1 MVWEHMYTGSVTIV
15 AVVAL
20 CLSTLFTY
28 YARARKSAKTNIT
41 ELGGFSL
48 LAAWPFFAKRNDFL
62 WSNFKKI
69 GQNMFRFRLLQYHV
83 VVMHGDDARKA
94 FFNDKG
100 LNLNEGYRLLM
111 GGSPKIEDINVSAGE
126 YGRQFFLKNLSDLFT
141 KERLAELFPSL
152 MRDTASLMDGW
163 GAEGTINP
171 FDELNQIVFQ
181 LTVRM
186 GSCHELAEDK
196 KTVAR
201 MAELLDVVEVN
212 STPASLLLPWFPSPA
227 RRAKDRAIKE
237 LFMTLG
243 SYVELRR
250 AASVRTRE
258 AIDHLL
264 GEGCATSTI
273 IQFVIGLIHAGYINT
288 GINVCWNVV
297 YIGMHPE
304 WKEKVTAEIQLLLA
318 NHTNTESV
326 EPLHERL
333 AAIPLNVWETE
344 LPVLDSIIRETQR
357 ITMGATAL
365 RRNLGDEILV
375 GDKTI
380 PKGDFLVYSL
390 ADVHA
395 NPDIYSEPSKF
406 DPRRFD
412 SGREEDKKAPL
423 GFLGWGAGRHMC
435 AGMRVAKLEVKLI
448 MVLFFST
455 FEFRVVDSSGSFPKS
470 LPQADFNEF
479 KRTSSASDCYI
490 KFKRILAE

>member
-1 MVWEHMYTGSVTIV
+1 MVWEHTYTGSITIV

-20 CLSTLFTY
+20 CFSTLFTY

-48 LAAWPFFAKRNDFL
+48 LNAWPFFAKRNDFL
-62 WSNFKKI
+62 WSNFKKT
-69 GQNMFRFRLLQYHV
+69 GQNMFRFRVLQHHV
-83 VVMHGDDARKA
+83 VVMHGDGARKV

-100 LNLNEGYRLLM
+100 LNMEEGYRLLM
-111 GGSPKIEDINVSAGE
+111 GGGPNIEDINVSTGE
-126 YGRQFFLKNLSDLFT
+126 YGRI
-141 KERLAELFPSL
+141 ERLDDCKLFPTL

-171 FDELNQIVFQ
+171 FNELSQIVFQ

-201 MAELLDVVEVN
+201 MAELLDVVDDN

-227 RRAKDRAIKE
+227 RRTKDRAIKE
-237 LFMTLG
+237 LFTTVE
-243 SYVELRR
+243 SYVEIRR
-250 AASVRTRE
+250 TASVRTSE
-258 AIDHLL
+258 TIDYLL
-264 GEGCATSTI
+264 GEGHSPRSI
-273 IQFVIGLIHAGYINT
+273 IQFVIGFIYAGYINT
-288 GINVCWNVV
+288 GMNACWNVV

-304 WKEKVTAEIQLLLA
+304 WKEK
-318 NHTNTESV
+318 
-326 EPLHERL
+326 RL

-375 GDKTI
+375 GDKII
-380 PKGDFLVYSL
+380 PKGDFLAYSL

-412 SGREEDKKAPL
+412 PGREEDKKAPFA
-423 GFLGWGAGRHMC
+423 FLGWGAGRHMC
-435 AGMRVAKLEVKLI
+435 AGMRVAKLEIKLI

-455 FEFRVVDSSGSFPKS
+455 FEFRVVDSSGSFPSS

-479 KRTSSASDCYI
+479 KRMSSGKDCYI
-490 KFKRILAE
+490 KFMRILAE